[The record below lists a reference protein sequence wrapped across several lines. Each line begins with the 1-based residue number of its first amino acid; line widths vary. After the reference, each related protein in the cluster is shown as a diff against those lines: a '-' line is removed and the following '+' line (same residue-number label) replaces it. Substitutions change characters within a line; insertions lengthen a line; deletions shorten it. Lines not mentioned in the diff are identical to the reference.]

1 MKKNLYAS
9 LDDAVA
15 DIPDGVRIMFGG
27 FERHREYPPRRRRD
41 WRRVFSSSRA
51 HRPRSS
57 LWQELRL
64 NAACAQPAPRFRY
77 AQIMLEQR
85 SQVRFVVH
93 IHLQPGIAAHQHRG
107 IGLLGF
113 GKMLRETSVAKM

>member
-64 NAACAQPAPRFRY
+64 NAARAQPAPRFRS
-77 AQIMLEQR
+77 AQIMLEQ
-85 SQVRFVVH
+85 SAQIRFIIH

-107 IGLLGF
+107 EVDRKSTRLN
-113 GKMLRETSVAKM
+113 S